1 MGTIELDSKVKELRE
16 LRRMAEEL
24 NAEIEAMQDTIKAE
38 MTEREVDEL
47 AGSDWRIAWKSITSN
62 RLDTAALKKALPDV
76 AERFTKTTTSRR
88 FTLA

>member
-16 LRRMAEEL
+16 LRCMAEEL

-47 AGSDWRIAWKSITSN
+47 AGSDWRITWKSITSN
-62 RLDTAALKKALPDV
+62 RLDTAALKKAFPDV